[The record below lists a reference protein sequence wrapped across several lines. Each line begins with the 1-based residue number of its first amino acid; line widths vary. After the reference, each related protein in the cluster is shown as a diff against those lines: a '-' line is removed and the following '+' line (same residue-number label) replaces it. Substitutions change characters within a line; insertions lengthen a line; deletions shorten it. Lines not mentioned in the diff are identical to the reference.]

1 VIKTLIVDG
10 NNLFKIGFHGVKDFY
25 HNGKHVGGVW
35 HFLNT
40 IRKFIDE
47 YNFDKV
53 VVFWDGD
60 SNSSSRKIIYPQY
73 KEHRRNDM
81 NEFKQDSFNEQKE
94 RIKQYL
100 EEMFV
105 RQVLVDNN
113 EADDLIAYYCQISE
127 NEHKTI
133 FSGDKDLTQLI
144 SDKVTIYSPNSKK
157 FYKNGDIIK
166 LHDIEVP
173 HDNVKTCKVLMGDKS
188 DNIDGI
194 YFLGEKTLIKL
205 FPEILDQ
212 KVTITDIL
220 TKAEDLLKEDRENK
234 ILQNLLSG
242 KTKSGIFGEEFFT
255 INEKIVDLSNPLITE
270 DAKELVE
277 LYYRESLDPDGRGYK
292 NLIKMMMD
300 DGFFK
305 FLPKGDNAWVYFL
318 TPFLKLTRKEKRKFK
333 QTK

>member
-1 VIKTLIVDG
+1 MIKTLIVDG
-10 NNLFKIGFHGVKDFY
+10 NNLFKIGFHGVRDFY

-40 IRKFIDE
+40 IRRFIDE

-60 SNSSSRKIIYPQY
+60 SNSSSRKLIYPQY

-94 RIKQYL
+94 RVKQYL

-105 RQVLVDNN
+105 RQVLVDKN

-127 NEHKTI
+127 NENKTI

-144 SDKVTIYSPNSKK
+144 SDKVSIYSPNSKR

-166 LHDIEVP
+166 LHEIEVP
-173 HDNVKTCKVLMGDKS
+173 HDNVKTCKILIGDKS

-212 KVTITDIL
+212 KVTISDIL
-220 TKAEDLLKEDRENK
+220 TKAEGLLKEDKENK

-255 INEKIVDLSNPLITE
+255 INDKIVDLSNPLITDE
-270 DAKELVE
+270 AKELVE
-277 LYYRESLDPDGRGYK
+277 LYYRETLDPDGRGYK
-292 NLIKMMMD
+292 NLIKMMME

-305 FLPKGDNAWVYFL
+305 FLPKGDDNWVYFL

>member
-1 VIKTLIVDG
+1 MIKTLIVDG
-10 NNLFKIGFHGVKDFY
+10 NNLFKIGFHGVRDFY

-40 IRKFIDE
+40 IRRFIDE

-60 SNSSSRKIIYPQY
+60 SNSSSRKLIYPQY

-94 RIKQYL
+94 RVKQYL

-105 RQVLVDNN
+105 RQVLVDKN

-127 NEHKTI
+127 NENKTI

-144 SDKVTIYSPNSKK
+144 SDKVSIYSPNSKR

-166 LHDIEVP
+166 LHEIEVP
-173 HDNVKTCKVLMGDKS
+173 HDNVKTCKILIGDKS

-212 KVTITDIL
+212 KVTISDIL
-220 TKAEDLLKEDRENK
+220 TKAEGLLKEDKENK

-255 INEKIVDLSNPLITE
+255 INEKIVDLSKPLITDE
-270 DAKELVE
+270 AKELVE
-277 LYYRESLDPDGRGYK
+277 LYYRETLDPDGRGYK
-292 NLIKMMMD
+292 NLIKMMME

-305 FLPKGDNAWVYFL
+305 FLPKGDDNWVYFL